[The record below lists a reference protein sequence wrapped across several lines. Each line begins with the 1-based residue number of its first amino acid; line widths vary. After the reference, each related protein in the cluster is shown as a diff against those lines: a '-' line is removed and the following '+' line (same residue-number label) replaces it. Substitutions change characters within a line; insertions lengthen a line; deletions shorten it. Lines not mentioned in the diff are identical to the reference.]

1 MLKKMIFMLAVALCV
16 PAYAQNAGNSKRT
29 SPEYKEKKCI
39 TKTYE
44 LEHADFDEI
53 EKELNTIIG
62 HCNIA
67 NKATNSENN
76 EHFLINKA
84 RRIVTIHATPENFE
98 VIDEHFKAINKPLPQ
113 VLIEASIIAIDD
125 GLEKQLGIKWNGL
138 NGTTGYFGPQKTKE
152 EEPATGLAALF
163 GGNDNNNNANDG
175 HNGEGKT
182 SKSLRDHFKYGGI
195 WDFSSVS
202 ALLSAVESDGKSQ
215 VLSRPRILSLTGETS
230 SIHVGEEIPYTSG
243 KTVTDGGNV
252 TSNVEFKEVGI
263 KLGVTPIVNR
273 NDNSI
278 NMKVTPEVSQ
288 FVGTVVMGDNK
299 VPQISTRKSESTIKI
314 NNGETIVLGGL
325 IETKLLKSIY
335 KIPVL
340 GNLPLIGKAF
350 RNKTNANTKT
360 NLVILL
366 TAHILSDKGKD
377 NTLSSKAV
385 KEINRIKSLKDSK
398 AMEEISQPLINKP
411 YIYGKDIEID
421 GEDDEIFKSEINFN
435 NNKQVIEHL
444 ENKLEEIRKK

>member
-1 MLKKMIFMLAVALCV
+1 M
-16 PAYAQNAGNSKRT
+16 
-29 SPEYKEKKCI
+29 
-39 TKTYE
+39 
-44 LEHADFDEI
+44 
-53 EKELNTIIG
+53 
-62 HCNIA
+62 
-67 NKATNSENN
+67 
-76 EHFLINKA
+76 
-84 RRIVTIHATPENFE
+84 
-98 VIDEHFKAINKPLPQ
+98 
-113 VLIEASIIAIDD
+113 
-125 GLEKQLGIKWNGL
+125 
-138 NGTTGYFGPQKTKE
+138 
-152 EEPATGLAALF
+152 
-163 GGNDNNNNANDG
+163 
-175 HNGEGKT
+175 
-182 SKSLRDHFKYGGI
+182 
-195 WDFSSVS
+195 
-202 ALLSAVESDGKSQ
+202 
-215 VLSRPRILSLTGETS
+215 
-230 SIHVGEEIPYTSG
+230 
-243 KTVTDGGNV
+243 
-252 TSNVEFKEVGI
+252 
-263 KLGVTPIVNR
+263 
-273 NDNSI
+273 
-278 NMKVTPEVSQ
+278 
-288 FVGTVVMGDNK
+288 
-299 VPQISTRKSESTIKI
+299 
-314 NNGETIVLGGL
+314 LGGL